1 MRFPFLHWYL
11 VAKGTDN
18 DTIGKNFLYVPF
30 VASSNDDSI
39 SSTLIVM
46 CHVHVIVWYY
56 NGAYLSAV
64 FGWARLRQRRYTR
77 RTSSAA
83 PAPTV
88 FAHRRLLGSSGA
100 DCRGS
105 LSYPKHVSDR
115 YQQAWQRLRR
125 SMSWPAQGQILFPTP
140 VTRDPGT
147 RAKCRL
153 SVKLNSL
160 A

>member
-1 MRFPFLHWYL
+1 MRLSFLHRYA
-11 VAKGTDN
+11 VAEGTGN
-18 DTIGKNFLYVPF
+18 DDIGKNFLYVPF

-64 FGWARLRQRRYTR
+64 FGCARLRQRRYTR

-83 PAPTV
+83 PVPSV

-100 DCRGS
+100 GYLGS
-105 LSYPKHVSDR
+105 LSYPKHVSDS

-125 SMSWPAQGQILFPTP
+125 SMSWPAQWQILFPTP